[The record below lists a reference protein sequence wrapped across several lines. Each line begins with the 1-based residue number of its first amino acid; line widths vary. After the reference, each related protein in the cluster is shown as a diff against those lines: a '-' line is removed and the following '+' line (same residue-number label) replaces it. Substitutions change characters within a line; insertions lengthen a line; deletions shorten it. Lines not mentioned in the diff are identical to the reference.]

1 MEPFLRTINLTKK
14 FHQVIANDAV
24 SFDVLPGEIHCLLG
38 ENGAGKSTL
47 AECIYGFYTPEKG
60 EIHINGKPVRISSP
74 AEAICHGIGMVHQH
88 FVLVPSLT
96 VLENIVVGTGEK
108 GIRLDLGA
116 AQKKLKTLCDYY
128 HIDMDFKAKVW
139 QLPVGQQQWVEILK
153 ALYVGA
159 QLLILDEPTA
169 VLTPEESKML
179 FGVLNMMTK
188 ENMSVILISHKLNEV
203 LQSDRVTILR
213 RGKKVATVKTA
224 HTSKEE
230 LTSMMVGRKINATLE
245 KTPMIEGKQ
254 FLKIKNLRA
263 KNDRG
268 QAALRGITLTVK
280 TGEIVG
286 IAGVAGNG
294 QKELFETLMGVR
306 KAVAG
311 RVYLNGVNI
320 VNRSP
325 KAIQNKGVAFIPED
339 RFAEGLIPD
348 FTIEENLILG
358 NHRDKKFTARGL
370 LNFKAITSFAKTCI
384 KGYGIMTPSEK
395 SVTRTLSGGNAQKVI
410 VAREFAQNAQLTLA
424 NQPSR
429 GLDVGV
435 IEYMHKALL
444 KKRDENGG
452 ILMASEDLEELFNI
466 ADTIVVMHDG
476 RIMGKFPVE
485 EADINTIGLLMAGHE
500 DPQKNQTPKKNQD
513 NPIIEGSI

>member
-1 MEPFLRTINLTKK
+1 MEPFLRIVNLTKK
-14 FHQVIANDAV
+14 FHQVVANDAI

-47 AECIYGFYTPEKG
+47 AECIYGFYRPEFGQIYIKG
-60 EIHINGKPVRISSP
+60 KAVQISSP
-74 AEAICHGIGMVHQH
+74 AEAIRHEIGMVHQH

-96 VLENIVVGTGEK
+96 VLENIVVGTESK
-108 GIRLDLGA
+108 GLLLDFRSA
-116 AQKKLKTLCDYY
+116 KDKVASLCKYY
-128 HIDMDFKAKVW
+128 HIDLDLNAKVW

-159 QLLILDEPTA
+159 RLLILDEPTA

-179 FGVLNMMTK
+179 FRVLNMMTR

-213 RGKKVATVKTA
+213 KGKKISTIITAKT
-224 HTSKEE
+224 TKEE
-230 LTSMMVGRKINATLE
+230 LTSMMVGREINTKLL
-245 KTPMIEGKQ
+245 KPPRKKGKD

-268 QAALRGITLTVK
+268 QDALRGICLTVR

-286 IAGVAGNG
+286 IAGVAGSG

-306 KAVAG
+306 RAVAG
-311 RVYLNGVNI
+311 RVYFNGVDIANH
-320 VNRSP
+320 SP
-325 KAIQNKGVAFIPED
+325 KDIQNRGIAFIPED
-339 RFAEGLIPD
+339 RFTEGLIPD
-348 FTIEENLILG
+348 FSIEENLILG
-358 NHRDKKFTARGL
+358 NHRDQKFKKRGF
-370 LNFKAITSFAKTCI
+370 LNFKQISAFAKDCI
-384 KGYGIMTPSEK
+384 KKYEIMTPSQK
-395 SVTRTLSGGNAQKVI
+395 AFTRTLSGGNAQKVI

-435 IEYMHKALL
+435 IEYMHTALL

-476 RIMGKFPVE
+476 RIMGRFPVK
-485 EADINTIGLLMAGHE
+485 EADIKTIGLLMAGH
-500 DPQKNQTPKKNQD
+500 QKEAAHQND
-513 NPIIEGSI
+513 